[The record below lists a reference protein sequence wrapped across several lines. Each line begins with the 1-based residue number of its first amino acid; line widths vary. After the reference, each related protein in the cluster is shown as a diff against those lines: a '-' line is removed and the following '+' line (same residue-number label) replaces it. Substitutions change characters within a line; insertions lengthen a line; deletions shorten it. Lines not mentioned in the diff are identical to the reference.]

1 VSRLEGEYEGRV
13 DFLAYDVAGI
23 NDDIKRQYK
32 YIGFP
37 QIILID
43 GRGEIVRSRL
53 GYQSY
58 DSLKA
63 DIEAVLA
70 AP

>member
-1 VSRLEGEYEGRV
+1 VSRLEKEYGSRV

-32 YIGFP
+32 FIGFP
-37 QIILID
+37 QIVIVNE
-43 GRGEIVRSRL
+43 RGEIAFNRL

-58 DSLKA
+58 ESLKA
-63 DIEAVLA
+63 DLEAVLSQL
-70 AP
+70 

>member
-1 VSRLEGEYEGRV
+1 VSRLEGEYKGRV

-32 YIGFP
+32 FIGFP
-37 QIILID
+37 QIVLVD
-43 GRGEIVRSRL
+43 ARGEIAFSRL

-58 DSLKA
+58 DSMKA
-63 DIEAVLA
+63 DIEATLSQ
-70 AP
+70 P